1 MRAIRDLRD
10 ASDPGTSEAQKTC
23 SGELCETHQIVKER
37 RAGLEPRSIIGNL
50 VWLFLAAEGYAH
62 VGSII
67 FGAEGNHDAVF
78 IGVTGPAKETGNLAV

>member
-10 ASDPGTSEAQKTC
+10 PSDPGTSEAQKAC
-23 SGELCETHQIVKER
+23 SEELCETHQIVKER
-37 RAGLEPRSIIGNL
+37 CAGLEPRSIIGNL

-67 FGAEGNHDAVF
+67 FGAEGNHDAAFVG
-78 IGVTGPAKETGNLAV
+78 ITGPTQEARDLAV